1 MFNQPFTQAHGPV
14 INRVSE
20 LMSHLDSYMFWGV
33 SKLARDAGI
42 SPSSVSR
49 LINQRLNPSFLL
61 VARITAALEAEL
73 GHRIDPRE
81 LVAENGAFL
90 TKHVCDAVGCPGCL
104 PDAAY
109 EADGTRRALF
119 KDVQPGKWVTSRYPL
134 GFSPEKKGGIIV

>member
-14 INRVSE
+14 INRVSDC
-20 LMSHLDSYMFWGV
+20 MSHANSYMFWGV
-33 SKLARDAGI
+33 SKLARDAGL

-73 GHRIDPRE
+73 GYRIDPRE
-81 LVAENGAFL
+81 LVAENGVFL
-90 TKHVCDAVGCPGCL
+90 TRHVCDVVGCPGCM

-109 EADGTRRALF
+109 DADGTRRTAF
-119 KDVQPGKWVTSRYPL
+119 KNVQPGKWVTSRYPNGYL
-134 GFSPEKKGGIIV
+134 PDSKGGITL